1 MVADGFVEST
11 MYKLTQ
17 AIYGQV
23 SKERYEALGRAI
35 DNLKAVT
42 ITVPGFD
49 AQQGTF
55 NAHALSK
62 VNLISKV
69 VITDAQQRF
78 DSGAPRR
85 PQGARADLRA
95 RQGPDHAEDPA
106 R

>member
-1 MVADGFVEST
+1 MVEDGFVEST

-69 VITDAQQRF
+69 VITDHSSASIRRAATTPRSSRGS
-78 DSGAPRR
+78 SGAPR
-85 PQGARADLRA
+85 ARSR
-95 RQGPDHAEDPA
+95 
-106 R
+106 